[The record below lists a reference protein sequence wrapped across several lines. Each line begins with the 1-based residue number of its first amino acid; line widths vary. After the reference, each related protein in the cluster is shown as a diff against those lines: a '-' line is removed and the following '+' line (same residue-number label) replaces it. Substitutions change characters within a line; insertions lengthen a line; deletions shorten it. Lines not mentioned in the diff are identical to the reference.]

1 MLFAAFLS
9 FPSALGQ
16 MMSPDPSCDKEFG
29 TTLVMKKEGERFQSG
44 DQLAEAVG
52 SSSQDSTSAVEKKLV
67 KNAGYFNKPTFS
79 ALKRKYFYS
88 IYVSLKR

>member
-29 TTLVMKKEGERFQSG
+29 TTLVMKKEGERFWSG

-52 SSSQDSTSAVEKKLV
+52 SSS
-67 KNAGYFNKPTFS
+67 
-79 ALKRKYFYS
+79 
-88 IYVSLKR
+88 